1 MSSSAI
7 ARTAGALAGLYWE
20 LAEEMRLAAVT
31 LSTAV
36 GPDSAIPVVNGERMI
51 EAMKAGLI
59 LRHLADRGGQ

>member
-1 MSSSAI
+1 MSSAI

>member
-1 MSSSAI
+1 MSSTAI

-36 GPDSAIPVVNGERMI
+36 GPGSAIPVVNGERMI

-59 LRHLADRGGQ
+59 LRHLADRGGR

>member
-1 MSSSAI
+1 MSTTTI

-36 GPDSAIPVVNGERMI
+36 GPDSKLPVIKGERLV